1 MKSIPVPEIEPPP
14 SAGERAL
21 ILIVGEPDALALR
34 VCAEISRPGIQRC
47 AVMTV
52 PSEEFAA
59 QVRRLGARFVP
70 YDEHG
75 TDALIVAGVREAASL
90 IALSPD
96 DRFNLQIALRARD
109 LNPQIRLVLRQFN
122 RTLGHKVAQNLHNCS
137 VLSLASLSAATYAA
151 AAVDPAAFYGVE
163 FPDRQGP
170 LLGFARRSAEGSGTA
185 GLTVEEGERRL
196 GARILALDGSPA
208 ADAGQEIP
216 AGAELITC
224 SAIASRRSTSRKASG
239 PFLGGRST
247 RRAALKAIWSAVGR
261 IDPVVRALFAATL
274 ATVVCGTAFFLR
286 ELGLDPLSAFYLV
299 VQTMTN
305 TGFDDRVIRA
315 HGPAAEI
322 LAIFLMLSGLIL
334 SGLFIAIVASRLTQ
348 AEFILSQGLRRIERR
363 GHVIVCGAG
372 QVGSQVIEYLL
383 ELDRRVVAIDV
394 RPTDAIVE
402 LSRRGEI
409 DLLTGDATAE
419 ETLELC
425 SLEEAAALVALT
437 ESDTMNLEVALGAR
451 ARNGTLPVI
460 MRIGDAAFA
469 SSIVRHFDIDTTFA
483 TAGLAAPA
491 FAGLAATAGAR
502 GRVTIGDQA
511 YGVSE
516 RIVPPNGAIST
527 RDIVPLW
534 VWRGGRLVSVRRTDE
549 LRGGDRLLYL
559 IPLAQFQRERGPAA
573 PAIAGPRYDAALY
586 EIDLGR

>member
-1 MKSIPVPEIEPPP
+1 MKSIPVAEIEPPP
-14 SAGERAL
+14 SASERAL
-21 ILIVGEPDALALR
+21 ILIIGEPDALALR
-34 VCAEISRPGIQRC
+34 VCAEISRPGIHRC
-47 AVMTV
+47 AVMTL
-52 PSEEFAA
+52 PSEEFAT

-90 IALSPD
+90 IALAPD

-137 VLSLASLSAATYAA
+137 VLSLASHSAATYAA

-224 SAIASRRSTSRKASG
+224 AAVASRRSTARSVSG
-239 PFLGGRST
+239 PFLGGRAT
-247 RRAALKAIWSAVGR
+247 RRAALNAILRAVGR
-261 IDPVVRALFAATL
+261 IDPIVRILFAVTL
-274 ATVVCGTAFFLR
+274 ATVVCGTAFFLYA
-286 ELGLDPLSAFYLV
+286 LGLDPLSAFYLV

-305 TGFDDRVIRA
+305 TGFDDRIIRA

-394 RPTDAIVE
+394 RPNDAIVE

-491 FAGLAATAGAR
+491 FAGLAATPGAR

-516 RIVPPNGAIST
+516 RIVPPNGELST

-559 IPLAQFQRERGPAA
+559 IPLAQFQRERTSAA
-573 PAIAGPRYDAALY
+573 HAIAGPRYDAALY